1 MDYFDTLI
9 TEIDNKIN
17 IETTKMLEASQK
29 VKEHNDK
36 ISELKKQRD
45 TVLGLNKN
53 INRISHA
60 KL

>member
-17 IETTKMLEASQK
+17 IETTKMLEVSQK

-53 INRISHA
+53 IKKISNA